1 MNDSRFGNGM
11 AALSFSLWGLLPL
24 YYQFLPNAAMDE
36 LLAFR
41 LMASVPFAALMI
53 IFTQRKRI
61 DLKAIFADRA
71 SLSRAFIASALMCI
85 SWTAFTWAMTN
96 DRVIDASLGFFISP
110 LTMAALG
117 VFVLKEQI
125 SAGKKVALV
134 LATAGLSYQVMQYGQ
149 VPYIA
154 LTMAIFFTLY
164 GWFKKKINYDWATSL
179 FVEVLLLTPFALG
192 YLIIKQATVG
202 TVSLES
208 GWQTLLLY
216 IGSAPITLLPLI
228 FYSMAIRLT
237 SMSNVA
243 LMQYIEPS
251 LQFVLAVFLFGEV
264 FDEVKLVSFSLIWAG
279 LLFIIIETLVK
290 RRPLTKP

>member
-1 MNDSRFGNGM
+1 MNDSRFGNSM
-11 AALSFSLWGLLPL
+11 AALSFALWGLLPL

-41 LMASVPFAALMI
+41 LIASVPFAALMI
-53 IFTQRKRI
+53 IFVQRKRI
-61 DLKAIFADRA
+61 DIKTIFADRA
-71 SLSRAFIASALMCI
+71 SLIRAFIASALMCI

-117 VFVLKEQI
+117 VFVLKEHI

-149 VPYIA
+149 VPYVA

-164 GWFKKKINYDWATSL
+164 GWFKKKINYDWATCL
-179 FVEVLLLTPFALG
+179 FVEVLLLTPIALS
-192 YLIIKQATVG
+192 YLVVKQATVG

-216 IGSAPITLLPLI
+216 IGSAPVTLLPLI

-251 LQFVLAVFLFGEV
+251 LQFVLAVFVFGEL

-279 LLFIIIETLVK
+279 LLFIILETLVK
-290 RRPLTKP
+290 SRPLAKP

>member
-1 MNDSRFGNGM
+1 MNESRFGNSM
-11 AALSFSLWGLLPL
+11 AALSFALWGLLPL

-41 LMASVPFAALMI
+41 LIASVPFAALMI
-53 IFTQRKRI
+53 ILLQRKRI
-61 DLKAIFADRA
+61 DLKAIFADRYSLKTAFLA
-71 SLSRAFIASALMCI
+71 SFLMCV

-117 VFVLKEQI
+117 VFVLKEHI
-125 SAGKKVALV
+125 SLGKKIALV

-149 VPYIA
+149 IPYIA

-164 GWFKKKINYDWATSL
+164 GWFKKKISYDWATCL
-179 FVEVLLLTPFALG
+179 FVEVLLLTPIALT
-192 YLIIKQATVG
+192 YLVVKHATVG
-202 TVSLES
+202 AVSLQTD
-208 GWQTLLLY
+208 WQTLLLY
-216 IGSAPITLLPLI
+216 MGSAPITLLPLI

-251 LQFVLAVFLFGEV
+251 LQFVLAVFIFGEV
-264 FDEVKLVSFSLIWAG
+264 FDEVKLISFSLIWAG
-279 LLFIIIETLVK
+279 LLFIIIESMIK
-290 RRPLTKP
+290 RRPLAKP

>member
-1 MNDSRFGNGM
+1 M
-11 AALSFSLWGLLPL
+11 AALSFALWGLLPL

-164 GWFKKKINYDWATSL
+164 GWFKKKINYDWATCL

-290 RRPLTKP
+290 RRPLAKP

>member
-1 MNDSRFGNGM
+1 MNDSRFGNSM
-11 AALSFSLWGLLPL
+11 AALSFALWGLLPL

-61 DLKAIFADRA
+61 DLKAVFADRA
-71 SLSRAFIASALMCI
+71 SLSRAFIASTLMCI

-164 GWFKKKINYDWATSL
+164 GWFKKKINYDWATCL
-179 FVEVLLLTPFALG
+179 FVEVLLLTPFALS

-290 RRPLTKP
+290 RRPLAKP

>member
-11 AALSFSLWGLLPL
+11 AALSFALWGLLPL

-164 GWFKKKINYDWATSL
+164 GWFKKKINYDWATCL
-179 FVEVLLLTPFALG
+179 FVEVLLLTPFALS

-251 LQFVLAVFLFGEV
+251 LQFVLAVFIFGEV

-290 RRPLTKP
+290 RRPLAKP

>member
-11 AALSFSLWGLLPL
+11 AALSFALWGLLPL

-164 GWFKKKINYDWATSL
+164 GWFKKKINYDWATCL

-290 RRPLTKP
+290 RRPLAKP

>member
-1 MNDSRFGNGM
+1 MNDSRFGNSM
-11 AALSFSLWGLLPL
+11 AALSFALWGLLPL
-24 YYQFLPNAAMDE
+24 YYQFLPNAEMDE

-41 LMASVPFAALMI
+41 LIASVPFAALMI

-61 DLKAIFADRA
+61 DLKAIFADRRSLKMAFLA
-71 SLSRAFIASALMCI
+71 SFLMCV

-117 VFVLKEQI
+117 IFILKEQI
-125 SAGKKVALV
+125 ILGKKIALV

-149 VPYIA
+149 IPYVA

-164 GWFKKKINYDWATSL
+164 GWFKKKIAYDWATCL
-179 FVEVLLLTPFALG
+179 FVEVLLLTPIALT
-192 YLIIKQATVG
+192 YLLVKQATVG

-216 IGSAPITLLPLI
+216 IGSAPVTLLPLI
-228 FYSMAIRLT
+228 FYSIAIRLT

-251 LQFVLAVFLFGEV
+251 LQFVLAVFVFGEV

-279 LLFIIIETLVK
+279 LLFIIIESVIK
-290 RRPLTKP
+290 HRPLAKP

>member
-1 MNDSRFGNGM
+1 MNDSRFGNSM
-11 AALSFSLWGLLPL
+11 AALSFALWGLLPL
-24 YYQFLPNAAMDE
+24 YYQFLPNATMDE

-164 GWFKKKINYDWATSL
+164 GWFKKKINYDWATCL
-179 FVEVLLLTPFALG
+179 FVEVLLLTPFALS

-290 RRPLTKP
+290 RRPLAKP

>member
-1 MNDSRFGNGM
+1 MNDSRFGNSM
-11 AALSFSLWGLLPL
+11 AALSFALWGLLPL

-61 DLKAIFADRA
+61 DLKTIFADRA
-71 SLSRAFIASALMCI
+71 SLSRAFIASTLMCI

-164 GWFKKKINYDWATSL
+164 GWFKKKINYDWATCL
-179 FVEVLLLTPFALG
+179 FVEVLLLTPFALS

-290 RRPLTKP
+290 RRPLAKP